1 VTTRGHSS
9 LRLAGAMLLGIFLV
23 ALAVVWVALPVR
35 EWAQT
40 LIASIRELG
49 AAGVAIYALAYIV
62 LVVLLA
68 PAEVMTIAAGLIYG
82 AWAFPLVVVSA
93 TAGAAL
99 AFLVSRYLAR
109 DTVLRLVERR
119 PSLQAVDKAIE
130 EEGWKVVM
138 LLRLN
143 PLVPFNLQNYFFG
156 ATRMDFVPYAVAT
169 FFGIMPGTA
178 AYVYIGTLG
187 RVATGPGV
195 GTVKIAFLVLGLAAT
210 VVLIFIISRKAR
222 AKLQSL
228 GVNRT

>member
-1 VTTRGHSS
+1 MHGRPS
-9 LRLAGAMLLGIFLV
+9 LKLAGALLLGLLLV
-23 ALAVVWVALPVR
+23 ALAIVWVALPVR
-35 EWAQT
+35 EWVQS

-49 AAGVAIYALAYIV
+49 AAGAAIYALAYIV

-82 AWAFPLVVVSA
+82 AWAFPLVIVSA

-109 DTVLRLVERR
+109 DMVLRLIEKR
-119 PSLQAVDKAIE
+119 PSLQAVDKTID

-156 ATRMDFVPYAVAT
+156 AMRMGFVPYAVAT

-187 RVATGPGV
+187 QVATGPG
-195 GTVKIAFLVLGLAAT
+195 GSTVKIVFLVLGLAAT

>member
-1 VTTRGHSS
+1 MIMHGRPS
-9 LRLAGAMLLGIFLV
+9 LKLAGALLLGLLLV
-23 ALAVVWVALPVR
+23 ALAIVWVALPVR
-35 EWAQT
+35 EWVQS

-49 AAGVAIYALAYIV
+49 AAGAAIYALAYIV

-82 AWAFPLVVVSA
+82 AWAFPLVIVSA

-109 DTVLRLVERR
+109 DMVLRLIEKR
-119 PSLQAVDKAIE
+119 PSLQAVDKTID

-156 ATRMDFVPYAVAT
+156 AMRMGFVPYAVAT

-187 RVATGPGV
+187 QVATGPG
-195 GTVKIAFLVLGLAAT
+195 GSTVKIVFLVLGLAAT